1 MTRPIPLPGYAVKA
15 LAEGRLRQVRV
26 RLKPQ
31 PEMGENGYLV
41 WKVAP
46 GVAIPLKIDWWL
58 EENLPLVA
66 GERHWVQES
75 WQYADWT
82 EEGEP
87 YVRYKA
93 DGEKKLLFVP
103 GEQAMSVEEV
113 WIALSEA
120 RHDRGGKLAEDTR
133 WRSPVT
139 MPRWASRWDLVVES
153 VRVERVQ
160 DATEDDALAE
170 GFTDE
175 ILGDQGRASST
186 TALGVLVEHWIARHG
201 PGSWERNDWC
211 CVARVS
217 VERRGVDA

>member
-1 MTRPIPLPGYAVKA
+1 MTRPIPLPDYAAKA

-103 GEQAMSVEEV
+103 IEQAMAVEDA

-120 RHDRGGKLAEDTR
+120 RHNRGGKLAEDTR

-139 MPRWASRWDLVVES
+139 MPEWASRWDLVVES
-153 VRVERVQ
+153 VRVERAWCATEQ
-160 DATEDDALAE
+160 DAEDE
-170 GFTDE
+170 G
-175 ILGDQGRASST
+175 APP
-186 TALGVLVEHWIARHG
+186 VLVPPDGGSCPHLVGLEEHWRKRHG
-201 PGSWERNDWC
+201 PGSWERDWC
-211 CVARVS
+211 CVARVR
-217 VERRGVDA
+217 VERRGAGR

>member
-66 GERHWVQES
+66 GERRWVRET

-103 GEQAMSVEEV
+103 IEQAMAVEDA

-120 RHDRGGKLAEDTR
+120 RHNRGGKLAEDTR

-139 MPRWASRWDLVVES
+139 MPEWASRWDLVVES
-153 VRVERVQ
+153 VRVERAWCATEQ
-160 DATEDDALAE
+160 DAEDE
-170 GFTDE
+170 G
-175 ILGDQGRASST
+175 APP
-186 TALGVLVEHWIARHG
+186 VLVPPDGGSCPHLVGLEEHWRKRHG